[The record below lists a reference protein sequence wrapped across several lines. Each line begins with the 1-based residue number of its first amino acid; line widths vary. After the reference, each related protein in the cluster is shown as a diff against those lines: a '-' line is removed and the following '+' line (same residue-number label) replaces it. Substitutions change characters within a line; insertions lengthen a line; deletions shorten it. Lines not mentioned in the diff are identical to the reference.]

1 MYRNKFL
8 EALNESFC
16 RQYFILYNF
25 GVPVENSSIIFI
37 NFDFLNFQFSETKGE
52 FKVVTSATLDLMQT
66 TSGRSQR
73 DYEENRPTLAKCLDE
88 FRKPELLEE
97 NNVYCQK
104 CKCHTGAQKVIERVV
119 LKL

>member
-1 MYRNKFL
+1 MRIIL
-8 EALNESFC
+8 QILN
-16 RQYFILYNF
+16 L
-25 GVPVENSSIIFI
+25 
-37 NFDFLNFQFSETKGE
+37 DFLNFIFFLENKGE
-52 FKVVTSATLDLMQT
+52 IKVVTSATLDLMQT

-104 CKCHTGAQKVIERVV
+104 CKCHTGAQKVMHSKTEI
-119 LKL
+119 LLTF

>member
-1 MYRNKFL
+1 MH
-8 EALNESFC
+8 
-16 RQYFILYNF
+16 YNF
-25 GVPVENSSIIFI
+25 GVLVENYFSKSKFR
-37 NFDFLNFQFSETKGE
+37 FSEFYFFLENKGE
-52 FKVVTSATLDLMQT
+52 IKVVTSATLDLMQT

-104 CKCHTGAQKVIERVV
+104 CKCHTGAQKVIKRSIKN
-119 LKL
+119 LITFCNFRK